1 MWTGLDVSE
10 SADINKNEFSNSK
23 IIYLNPSYQKIPVLM
38 IELEGESAHENAQE
52 LLEGQKEQ
60 AAV

>member
-1 MWTGLDVSE
+1 MWTELDVSK

-23 IIYLNPSYQKIPVLM
+23 IIYLNPLYQKIPVLM